1 MHPSIQFEIARTRV
15 ADLQHQA
22 ERDTVARIASAARR
36 AGASRGTRASRAVRR
51 LSAPGALAQRLL
63 RLS

>member
-1 MHPSIQFEIARTRV
+1 MHPTIEFEVAKARV
-15 ADLQHQA
+15 ADMQHQA
-22 ERDTVARIASAARR
+22 ERDTVVRTARAARR
-36 AGASRGTRASRAVRR
+36 AGASRGTRGGRR